1 MNISIGIDPGLS
13 GAFAVLQGQKVLK
26 VEDMPI
32 MSLGKTRNQI
42 NAAELGKLLR
52 YWSQNQNG
60 DTTVYLEQVSA
71 MPGQGVSSMF
81 SFGCSYGVVQGII
94 GALDLPM
101 VLVRPAAWKKRAG
114 LLGKPKDAA
123 RTLAQQLFP
132 GQALGRKKDI
142 GRADALLI
150 ARFSV

>member
-1 MNISIGIDPGLS
+1 MKIRIGCDPGLS
-13 GAFAVLQGQKVLK
+13 GSLAVLGDNLECLAVY
-26 VEDMPI
+26 DMPI
-32 MSLGKTRNQI
+32 MSLGKSRHQV
-42 NAAELGKLLR
+42 NAAELSKLLKP
-52 YWSQNQNG
+52 WQDQKP
-60 DTTVYLEQVSA
+60 TIYLEQVSA

-81 SFGCSYGVVQGII
+81 SFGCSYGMVQGII
-94 GALDLPM
+94 GALEIPM

-150 ARFSV
+150 ARFGG